1 MKRTAR
7 NRSGER
13 EKEMAGRNSVSGG
26 NHHGRG
32 PRTRRRAR
40 LGGLGFAK
48 RETEGTRELGGRRG
62 SRPCCLGGR
71 KWGLARWPPWP
82 ATMARGAC
90 GQSSGSQQKRE
101 NSYREIEGRTAKL
114 TTGKDGVDGGS
125 GKTATRTADGG
136 PWSFSVRQLRPGTR
150 RKWSGERER
159 AAREGLGF
167 A

>member
-1 MKRTAR
+1 
-7 NRSGER
+7 
-13 EKEMAGRNSVSGG
+13 MAGRNSVSGG

-48 RETEGTRELGGRRG
+48 RKAKCTGGRGGGRG
-62 SRPCCLGGR
+62 SRLCRFGGWER
-71 KWGLARWPPWP
+71 RQSRWPPWP
-82 ATMARGAC
+82 TTMARRAC

-101 NSYREIEGRTAKL
+101 NSYREIEGRSVKL
-114 TTGKDGVDGGS
+114 TAGKDGVDGGS

-136 PWSFSVRQLRPGTR
+136 PRSFSVRQLRPGTR
-150 RKWSGERER
+150 QKWSGERER
-159 AAREGLGF
+159 AAREGLGV